1 MATRQSNSREVDRI
15 YEWAQNA
22 YLKARL
28 AKRHTTDEQSFEVNA
43 PVLLA
48 DLAEDIARRSY
59 KPSRGIAFITF
70 NPVIREI
77 FAAPFRDRIVHHM
90 LYDLVADWWD
100 RRFIYDNY
108 SCRVGK
114 GTLFGIRR
122 LQHHIMSV
130 SENGSKEA
138 WVLKLDIRGYF
149 MSLPRRR
156 LYDRVVWGLER
167 QFSQGSWE
175 KDVGNFLWRQIIFD
189 DPVKGVK
196 IRAPENWRSLP
207 RSKSLFYAKDGCGI
221 VIGNLTS
228 QLLSNIYLDQLDRF
242 VNFELGCKHYGRY
255 VDDFYIVGRNHDE
268 LVTDIDK
275 IKDFL
280 RDIGLTVHPKK
291 IFLQKID
298 RGVPFLG
305 VVVYPWRIQVGER
318 CRKRMLMA
326 TDEESITSYKGLTMW
341 YKHEKLWSQ
350 MDSKPRGNNTKDD
363 TGKTEA
369 KKD

>member
-1 MATRQSNSREVDRI
+1 MTARNLNEREVDRI
-15 YEWAQNA
+15 YEWARRA

-28 AKRHTTDEQSFEVNA
+28 AKRHTTDEQSFEMNA

-59 KPSRGIAFITF
+59 SPSRGIAFITF

-77 FAAPFRDRIVHHM
+77 FAAPFRDRVVHHM

-122 LQHHIMSV
+122 LHHHIMSV
-130 SENGSKEA
+130 SQNGRREA
-138 WVLKLDIRGYF
+138 WVLKLDVRGYF
-149 MSLPRRR
+149 MSMPRRK
-156 LYDRVVWGLER
+156 LYERAIWGLDR
-167 QFSQGSWE
+167 QFNRGSWE
-175 KDVGNFLWRQIIFD
+175 HDVGSFLWRQIIFD

-196 IRAPENWRSLP
+196 IRAPENWKNLP
-207 RSKSLFYAKDGCGI
+207 KSKSLFHAKEGCGI

-242 VNFELGCKHYGRY
+242 VKFELGCKHYGRY
-255 VDDFYIVGRNHDE
+255 VDDFYFVGESHDE
-268 LVTDIDK
+268 LAAYVEK
-275 IKDFL
+275 VRDFL
-280 RDIGLTVHPKK
+280 RGIGLVMHPKK
-291 IFLQKID
+291 IFLQKAE

-318 CRKRMLMA
+318 CRKRMLRA
-326 TDEESITSYKGLTMW
+326 EDEESIISYKGLTMW

-350 MDSKPRGNNTKDD
+350 MDSRPRGDSNN
-363 TGKTEA
+363 
-369 KKD
+369 

>member
-1 MATRQSNSREVDRI
+1 MRQINSREVDRI

-28 AKRHTTDEQSFEVNA
+28 AKRHTRDEQDFEVNA

-130 SENGSKEA
+130 SENGNREA

-156 LYDRVVWGLER
+156 LYDRAVWGLGR
-167 QFSQGSWE
+167 QFPQESWE
-175 KDVGNFLWRQIIFD
+175 KDVGSFLWRQIIFD

-207 RSKSLFYAKDGCGI
+207 RSKSLFHAKDGCGI

-268 LVTDIDK
+268 LVADIDK
-275 IKDFL
+275 TRNFL
-280 RDIGLTVHPKK
+280 RS
-291 IFLQKID
+291 IFFTILPIND
-298 RGVPFLG
+298 WLIFVRGG
-305 VVVYPWRIQVGER
+305 DCNWHQE
-318 CRKRMLMA
+318 
-326 TDEESITSYKGLTMW
+326 T
-341 YKHEKLWSQ
+341 
-350 MDSKPRGNNTKDD
+350 NTLFR
-363 TGKTEA
+363 EYI
-369 KKD
+369 